1 MCADVRHVLPLAV
14 VAHNLAGLNLDRC
27 AESLERAT
35 NVLHAVVMCVGA
47 RHARTER
54 HLTCHVGVRA
64 IAAERQTAGADRR
77 LTAFADRPLR

>member
-1 MCADVRHVLPLAV
+1 MCADVRHVLPLAI
-14 VAHNLAGLNLDRC
+14 VAHNLAGLDLHRC
-27 AESLERAT
+27 AESLERASD
-35 NVLHAVVMCVGA
+35 VLHAIMMRIRT

-64 IAAERQTAGADRR
+64 IAAEQQTAGADRR